1 MPFQQ
6 RDAIAQSVSFVDHC
20 IASTMGNA
28 LPAIE
33 CVSSFVS
40 VHDGSCSGTNPHT
53 VGAGLRKDGFDFLKT
68 AALRDF
74 SMPGVGISFVG

>member
-6 RDAIAQSVSFVDHC
+6 RDAIAQSVGFVDHC

-33 CVSSFVS
+33 GVSSLVS
-40 VHDGSCSGTNPHT
+40 VHDG
-53 VGAGLRKDGFDFLKT
+53 FL
-68 AALRDF
+68 
-74 SMPGVGISFVG
+74 